1 MIERADR
8 APRVLGLHFAIAG
21 AAHSDDG
28 DAASGGDGAVCV
40 AGCSFDEW
48 RCEEPHAFKGA
59 QPERGSIY
67 ARARERGR
75 NHAVIQ
81 LAFLAVFLE

>member
-28 DAASGGDGAVCV
+28 FAASGGDGAVCV

-48 RCEEPHAFKGA
+48 RCEEPHAQRLPRA
-59 QPERGSIY
+59 ATSGSD
-67 ARARERGR
+67 GGMT
-75 NHAVIQ
+75 
-81 LAFLAVFLE
+81 

>member
-48 RCEEPHAFKGA
+48 RCEEP
-59 QPERGSIY
+59 
-67 ARARERGR
+67 RERATPASRGDVR
-75 NHAVIQ
+75 Q
-81 LAFLAVFLE
+81 

>member
-40 AGCSFDEW
+40 AGCSFD
-48 RCEEPHAFKGA
+48 ASTSGA
-59 QPERGSIY
+59 
-67 ARARERGR
+67 ARSLTRNACLARRR
-75 NHAVIQ
+75 PAVT
-81 LAFLAVFLE
+81 AE